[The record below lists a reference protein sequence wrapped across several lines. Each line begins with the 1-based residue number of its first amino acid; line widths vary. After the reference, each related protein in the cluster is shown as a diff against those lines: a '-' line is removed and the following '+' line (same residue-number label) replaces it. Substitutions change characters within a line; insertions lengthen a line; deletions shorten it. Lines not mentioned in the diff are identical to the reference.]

1 LSLRWSGWLILA
13 PDAGPLYPS
22 NSPLDG
28 VTWVEDMTLQDR
40 LDEINRELLQALDPI
55 DRAALEAAIER
66 LRMLQLVEQGLGVG
80 DVLPDFALPDRN
92 GRVVTSEEL
101 LERGPL
107 VMTFFRGPWCPYC
120 SLTLEALNEVRSSV
134 ERSGGSVVAVAPLG
148 PKQLGRLASERGLG
162 LQLLSDPDAAY
173 AQICGVRFEMTEGG
187 TQLYARLA
195 ARFGLVISGQD
206 AEAGWQ
212 LPIPATYVAD
222 SDGII
227 GYAFGDADWSRRAD
241 PVDIVA
247 AVERLA

>member
-1 LSLRWSGWLILA
+1 M
-13 PDAGPLYPS
+13 DAR
-22 NSPLDG
+22 
-28 VTWVEDMTLQDR
+28 LQDR
-40 LDEINRELLQALDPI
+40 LEEIKRELLQVLDPV
-55 DRAALEAAIER
+55 DRAALEAEIER
-66 LRMLQLVEQGLGVG
+66 LRMLQLVEQSLRIG
-80 DVLPDFALPDRN
+80 DVLPDFVLPDRN
-92 GRVVTSEEL
+92 GRIVTSEEL

-120 SLTLEALNEVRSSV
+120 SLTLEALNEVRSPI
-134 ERSGGSVVAVAPLG
+134 ERAGGSMVAVAPLD
-148 PKQLGRLASERGLG
+148 PEQLDRLASERGLG

-206 AEAGWQ
+206 AEAGWR

-222 SDGII
+222 RDGTV
-227 GYAFGDADWSRRAD
+227 GYAFGDADWARRAD